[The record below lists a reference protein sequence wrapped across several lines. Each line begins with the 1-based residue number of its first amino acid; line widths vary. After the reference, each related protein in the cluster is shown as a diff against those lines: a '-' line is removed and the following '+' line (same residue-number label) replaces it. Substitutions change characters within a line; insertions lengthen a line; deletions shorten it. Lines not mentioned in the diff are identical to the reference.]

1 MPLDPLDLA
10 DEAAEV
16 FDLGD
21 MRAHVLSRIATTD
34 CGVEPFRHLFVE
46 DILPPQLYE
55 ALKSYMLLHKDGDKV
70 LDRRQDSAKFVN
82 KRLNLS
88 AVDDLAVNAFRRLF
102 TDPQVMLALLTK
114 FYLRANP
121 GMAAE
126 LEIHKE
132 FEFFF
137 TKAGRF
143 QNIHVDIPPKFLSF
157 VFYMPT
163 EAVDPAAESEN
174 ATILYD
180 RDLTPHRIAR
190 YRANSVCI
198 FAPHIASYH
207 GFSSTIDRDVL
218 VIFYISP
225 SEFEF
230 WKTQVLRQEEPPF
243 NAMKDLIAQK
253 IQRHPLIEF
262 GLDEDRLA
270 AERLACRINAPS
282 GRVMRD
288 QSDAAATEVM

>member
-1 MPLDPLDLA
+1 MPSDALDFA
-10 DEAAEV
+10 DEAADM
-16 FDLGD
+16 FDLD
-21 MRAHVLSRIATTD
+21 AMRAHLLGRITATD

-46 DILPPQLYE
+46 EILPPQLYD
-55 ALKSYMLLHKDGDKV
+55 ALKAYMLLHKDGDKV

-88 AVDDLAVNAFRRLF
+88 AVDDPAVNAFRRLF
-102 TDPQVMLALLTK
+102 TDPQVMLALLGK
-114 FYLRANP
+114 FYLHASP
-121 GMAAE
+121 SMAAE

-157 VFYMPT
+157 VFYMPA
-163 EAVDPAAESEN
+163 EAVDPDAESEN

-180 RDLTPHRIAR
+180 HDLTPHRLAR

-218 VIFYISP
+218 VMFYISP

-253 IQRHPLIEF
+253 MQRHPLIEF
-262 GLDEDRLA
+262 GLDGDKLA

-288 QSDAAATEVM
+288 QGDVAAPEVM